1 MDQTLLELD
10 TQATSEAERVGFQ
23 LGWDH
28 AHHGLVPP
36 PELLLAGTP
45 LRQGWQ
51 AARAT
56 FRQRTLAASTSVRRW
71 LGLRIH
77 AWRLGIAFESTQ
89 LTAHYI
95 AQLDASHCP
104 VTLKPL
110 GGAAAANQAPV
121 IERLQG
127 DAGFAAGH
135 LVTMSREACIARAG
149 CSFAQ
154 AWATAQGLEA
164 SGAEEHAGL
173 DAAAWRRM
181 AVLISYV
188 TPLSHLQ
195 AAALPMC
202 VLPPNR
208 VRVLNPAQGLQ
219 ALLTWQLAA
228 PGWSGRLR
236 QLGELAEAITGERAL
251 RHDFQLLIGA
261 MAPRVLE
268 MPAGHMA
275 AADTQAQRVA
285 LAQLWHDPR
294 VMRRWQNWLL
304 ALGES
309 ATEALLERAA
319 AAGLAGVRMQLHDK
333 ATATEGWTSA
343 LPTLL
348 KTTQRRHKS
357 MTAKARATLRDGA
370 PLQR

>member
-1 MDQTLLELD
+1 MDQALLELD
-10 TQATSEAERVGFQ
+10 TPPTSDAERVGFQ

-45 LRQGWQ
+45 LRHGWQ
-51 AARAT
+51 AARAL
-56 FRQRTLAASTSVRRW
+56 FRQRTLVASTSVRRW

-110 GGAAAANQAPV
+110 GGTVAANQAPV

-127 DAGFAAGH
+127 DAGYAAGH
-135 LVTMSREACIARAG
+135 LVTMSREASIARAG

-154 AWATAQGLEA
+154 AWATVRRLEA

-173 DAAAWRRM
+173 DAASWRRL
-181 AVLISYV
+181 AALISYV
-188 TPLSHLQ
+188 TPLSHAQ

-236 QLGELAEAITGERAL
+236 QLGEMAEAVTGERAL

-268 MPAGHMA
+268 MPASNMA
-275 AADTQAQRVA
+275 AADTQAQRAA

-294 VMRRWQNWLL
+294 VMRRWQHWLL

-319 AAGLAGVRMQLHDK
+319 AAGLVGVRMQLHDK
-333 ATATEGWTSA
+333 ATATEGWTST

-348 KTTQRRHKS
+348 KSTQRRHK
-357 MTAKARATLRDGA
+357 TVPTKARTAARDGA